1 MKSWFFRLLIL
12 LVLILIR
19 ISYGQWQTGPL
30 VDNVICIDSSTQINS
45 RIATDGDGGAFIVWQ
60 DSRNYA
66 ATGHDIYIQRI
77 NKDGYTVFANN
88 GIPVCRAGGDQLY
101 PQVVESDNGSAIIF
115 WFDNRTNYTN
125 STDLYAQ
132 KIDAQGNI
140 LWTIDGVPVSDYS
153 TNIPGAVVTYNI
165 LKDDD
170 GGAFIAWQLNY
181 YGYGHIRAQRI
192 NTDGN
197 ILWDSTGTKVTDGAR
212 DDRLPQIINDKLSGG
227 IVIVH
232 RSHLYGVSA
241 QRLDADGN
249 LLWAYPGVLVFP
261 DGPQNECSITPGDIY
276 SNGGLVAITFA
287 FYGPVYAQLLDTLGN
302 KLWGPD
308 GIVVNN
314 LSGGNVFAKI
324 ENNFDE
330 NEISPFSPG
339 VIDSTFGVGGITSTT
354 IQSFSTL
361 WDAALQSDDKI
372 VTVGFSSPGL
382 NSDNEFSLAR
392 YNSDGTLDNTFGTGG
407 VVHHSVTNGS
417 DWIKSVA
424 IQPDGKIIAAGEG
437 QQDGIYCFAL
447 ARYNPDGSLDNT
459 FGSQGTTITI
469 VDSAHYNTIHS
480 IALQSDGKIIV
491 ASGYFGILARY
502 NNDGTL
508 DNTFGMNGFIQTEA
522 DFLESVVIQDNGKI
536 VAVGS
541 NKLTSS
547 EYDFIIVRYNPD
559 GSIDSTFGSNGLV
572 TTHTGAEWESFF
584 TVKIQDDGKIITG
597 GLKGLPYAE
606 KDAVLMRFHED
617 GSPDNSFGVNGIVIS
632 PTLEIVNSIQLQ
644 ADGKIVAGGNVDSVS
659 QNSKD
664 FALTRYNT
672 DGSLDIS
679 FGDNGTAITVFE
691 PVDLLDNDIQKVLIL
706 SDSKIVAA
714 GSSSYSANVRK
725 NVLISYYGGSKIIGN
740 YYLSWLHSVS
750 FQGYEIY
757 AQKLDVNGNLL
768 WTQNG
773 IQVSNSLTAYADDE
787 TTHQIFF
794 NGENILSTWQD
805 TRANTNGIYAQ
816 LISQDGQL
824 LWGNQGMRVSSLT
837 ARMNFVKSQSQLDD
851 AAVIIAFHGNGNPVG
866 TFSNVYAKY
875 ISSEGVLPVELT
887 SFSAELIDDAVKLS
901 WVTMTEVNNFG
912 FEIERLTEINP
923 TWQKI
928 GFVAG
933 NGNSNTVKTYSFV
946 DTDITAGR
954 YVYRFKQID
963 NDGRYEY
970 SQEIE
975 INLGMPDAFSLEQNY
990 PNPFNPATTIQYTI
1004 PNVETRDASSLHVML
1019 QVYDILGS
1027 EITTL
1032 VNEEKPAGTYEVVFN
1047 ASDLPSGVYF
1057 YSLSAGNFKR
1067 TKKFVLMK

>member
-19 ISYGQWQTGPL
+19 ISYGQWQSGPL
-30 VDNVICIDSSTQINS
+30 VDNVICIDSSTQENS

-132 KIDAQGNI
+132 KIDAQGNV
-140 LWTIDGVPVSDYS
+140 LWTNDGVPVSDYS

-212 DDRLPQIINDKLSGG
+212 DDRFPQIINDKLTGG

-232 RSHLYGVSA
+232 RSHLYAVSA
-241 QRLDADGN
+241 QRVDADGN

-261 DGPQNECSITPGDIY
+261 NGPQNECSITPGDIY

-287 FYGPVYAQLLDTLGN
+287 FYGPVRAQLLDTLGN

-308 GIVVNN
+308 GIIVNN
-314 LSGGNVFAKI
+314 SPGNHVFSKI

-339 VIDSTFGVGGITSTT
+339 VIDSTFGIGGITSTT

-372 VTVGFSSPGL
+372 VTVGFSSSSL
-382 NSDNEFSLAR
+382 NSDKEFSLAR

-480 IALQSDGKIIV
+480 IALQSDGKIV
-491 ASGYFGILARY
+491 AASGYFGIIARY
-502 NNDGTL
+502 NNDGSL
-508 DNTFGMNGFIQTEA
+508 DNTFGLNGLLQTEA
-522 DFLESVVIQDNGKI
+522 DYLESVVLQDDGKI

-541 NKLTSS
+541 NKINSS
-547 EYDFIIVRYNPD
+547 EHDFIVVRYNPD
-559 GSIDSTFGSNGLV
+559 GNIDSTFGSNGLV
-572 TTHTGAEWESFF
+572 TINTGAEWESLF

-597 GLKGLPYAE
+597 GLKGISSNE
-606 KDAVLMRFHED
+606 NEAVLMRFHEN
-617 GSPDNSFGVNGIVIS
+617 GNPDNSFGVSGLVVS
-632 PTLEIVNSIQLQ
+632 STLEIINSIQLQ

-664 FALTRYNT
+664 FALSRYNT

-679 FGDNGTAITVFE
+679 FGDNGTTITLFE
-691 PVDLLDNDIQKVLIL
+691 PVDLLDNVIQKVLIL
-706 SDSKIVAA
+706 SDGKIVAA
-714 GSSSYSANVRK
+714 GSSSYSANVSK
-725 NVLISYYGGSKIIGN
+725 NILIRYNGGSKVNGN
-740 YYLSWLHSVS
+740 YYISWLNALNGV
-750 FQGYEIY
+750 GYEIY
-757 AQKLDVNGNLL
+757 AQKLDGNGNAL
-768 WTQNG
+768 WAQNG
-773 IQVSNSLTAYADDE
+773 IPVSNSLSAYADDGS
-787 TTHQIFF
+787 THQLFF

-805 TRANTNGIYAQ
+805 IRANTNGIYAQ
-816 LISQDGQL
+816 LISQEGQL
-824 LWGNQGMRVSSLT
+824 LWGNQGMRVSALT

-851 AAVIIAFHGNGNPVG
+851 PAVIIAFHGGGNPIG

-912 FEIERLTEINP
+912 FEIERLTEMNP
-923 TWQKI
+923 VWQKI
-928 GFVAG
+928 GFVEG
-933 NGNSNTVKTYSFV
+933 NGNSNSVRTYSFI
-946 DTDITAGR
+946 DNDITSGKH
-954 YVYRFKQID
+954 VYRFKQID
-963 NDGRYEY
+963 NDGQYEY

-975 INLGMPDAFSLEQNY
+975 INLGTPKSFSLEQNY
-990 PNPFNPATTIQYTI
+990 PNPFNPTTKIKYTV
-1004 PNVETRDASSLHVML
+1004 PDAYYTSGVLVRL
-1019 QVYDILGS
+1019 VVYDILGNEVS
-1027 EITTL
+1027 TL
-1032 VNEEKPAGTYEVVFN
+1032 VNEVKPAGNYEVVFN
-1047 ASDLPSGVYF
+1047 AGDLASGVYF
-1057 YSLSAGNFKR
+1057 YRLRANNFVETR
-1067 TKKFVLMK
+1067 KFVLIK